1 MRTGLTSVTFRKLSA
16 DEIISLAAQAGL
28 DGIEWGGDVHVPP
41 SSPALAAD
49 IAQKCRQQGLAVL
62 SYGSYWKSGDP
73 MEFKGVLMSAK
84 ALGAPVI
91 RIWAGS
97 AAPEAVSPEAFDQL
111 VQHIR
116 TAAAMAADEGID
128 IAFEYHRGTMTQT
141 KEGALQLLNALPQK
155 NIRCYWQPNP
165 DVSFEEQLAEL
176 DALAP
181 RLSQLHVFAWEE
193 GNVRYPL
200 SHAMDKW
207 RAYFAKAAQ
216 APGKH
221 DAILEFVKDDSP
233 EQFLQDAE
241 TLKRLTADFR

>member
-1 MRTGLTSVTFRKLSA
+1 MRTGLTSVTFRNLSA

-41 SSPALAAD
+41 SSPTLAAD
-49 IAQKCRQQGLAVL
+49 IAQKCRRQGLAVL
-62 SYGSYWKSGDP
+62 SYGSYWRGGELKAF
-73 MEFKGVLMSAK
+73 EGVLASAK

-97 AAPEAVSPEAFDQL
+97 AAPDAVSPEGFEQL
-111 VQHIR
+111 VQNTR
-116 TAAAMAADEGID
+116 TAAAMAAGEGIG

-141 KEGALQLLNALPQK
+141 REGALRLMNALPEE

-165 DVSFEEQLAEL
+165 DISFEEQLAEL

-181 RLSQLHVFAWEE
+181 RLAQLHVFAWEA
-193 GNVRYPL
+193 GNVRHPL
-200 SHAMDKW
+200 AHAMDKW

-216 APGKH
+216 APGEH
-221 DAILEFVKDDSP
+221 DAILEFVKGDSP
-233 EQFLQDAE
+233 EQYLEDAE
-241 TLKRLTADFR
+241 TLRRLTADFR